1 MRRIVAA
8 GLLSGLLLS
17 PKLWLSSRIYPQAPV
32 WSGLPAIPPP
42 YDCVVYAALL
52 LAVAVAAVKPR
63 ATVVFLGLAVVLVA
77 CDQSRL
83 QPWFYQYC
91 FMLLALSVV
100 EGGENVCQL
109 IVFSVYFWS
118 GLQKLGGGF
127 AGDTFPWL
135 AEPFHGWAPLWVGRA
150 APFVETG
157 LALGLLRR
165 ATRRPAVV
173 AAVAMH
179 AGILL
184 AIGPVGHNFNHVV
197 WPWNLAMAAS
207 VVALFWRKD
216 FVWLKHGWVPR
227 VVLVLFTLAPGLS
240 FFGLWDHYP
249 SWALYSGNR
258 NEAKLLFS
266 DAVYEK
272 LPDTVQDYVTDEGPD
287 RDGLKV
293 SEWSYGELNVPA
305 YPEVRVY
312 RQVQR
317 GLCRYGEVTLVIEGT
332 STLFAGRRR
341 TVFTCGAGS

>member
-1 MRRIVAA
+1 MRSIVAA
-8 GLLSGLLLS
+8 GLLAGLLLS
-17 PKLWLSSRIYPQAPV
+17 PKLWLSSRIYPQTPV

-42 YDCVVYAALL
+42 FDWVVYAALL
-52 LAVAVAAVKPR
+52 LAVAVSAVKPR
-63 ATVVFLGLAVVLVA
+63 ATVVFLGLAAVLVA

-83 QPWFYQYC
+83 QPWFYQYS
-91 FMLLALSVV
+91 FMLLALSVA
-100 EGGENVCQL
+100 EGGENVCRL

-118 GLQKLGGGF
+118 GLQKLSGF

-135 AEPFHGWAPLWVGRA
+135 VEPFHGWVPLWVGKA
-150 APFVETG
+150 APFVEAG
-157 LALGLLRR
+157 LALGLLHC
-165 ATRRPAVV
+165 ATRRPAVA

-184 AIGPVGHNFNHVV
+184 AIGPVGHNANHVV

-207 VVALFWRKD
+207 VVVLFWRED
-216 FVWLKHGWVPR
+216 FVWLKRGWLPR

-249 SWALYSGNR
+249 SWALYSGNQ
-258 NEAKLLFS
+258 NEATLYFS

-272 LPDTVQDYVTDEGPD
+272 LPDAVQDYVTDEGPD

-293 SEWSYGELNVPA
+293 AEWSYGELNVPA
-305 YPEVRVY
+305 YPEVRVF

-317 GLCRYGEVTLVIEGT
+317 ALCRYGEVTLVIEGKA
-332 STLFAGRRR
+332 TLFGGKRR